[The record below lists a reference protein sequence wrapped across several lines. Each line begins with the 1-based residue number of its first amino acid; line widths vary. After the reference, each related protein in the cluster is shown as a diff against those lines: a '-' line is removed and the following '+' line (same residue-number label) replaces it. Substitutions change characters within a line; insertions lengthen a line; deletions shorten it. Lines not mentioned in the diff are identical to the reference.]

1 MGTTGTYDVIGE
13 TQGYSYF
20 KIDSEL
26 WSQLESEA
34 MKNYDEI
41 WKVNKQFID
50 DQIEAGN
57 RILMSNDPYQG
68 YYFDDGSRRFYQR
81 EIDYLKELG
90 YSFKSIGDNL
100 WEAIK

>member
-1 MGTTGTYDVIGE
+1 MED
-13 TQGYSYF
+13 
-20 KIDSEL
+20 EL

-34 MKNYDEI
+34 MKKYDKI
-41 WKVNKQFID
+41 WKVNKQFVD

-57 RILMSNDPYQG
+57 RILLSNDSYQG

-81 EIDYLKELG
+81 EIDHLKELG
-90 YSFKSIGDNL
+90 YLFKSIGDNL

>member
-1 MGTTGTYDVIGE
+1 MED
-13 TQGYSYF
+13 
-20 KIDSEL
+20 EL

-41 WKVNKQFID
+41 WKVNKQFVD
-50 DQIEAGN
+50 DQIEARN
-57 RILMSNDPYQG
+57 RILLSNDPYQG
-68 YYFDDGSRRFYQR
+68 YYFNDGSRRFFQR